1 MKPSVVYGD
10 SYSNKFLAGMMA
22 ERSKAL
28 ESGCEISSPK
38 GREFESPS
46 CQRFFLASL

>member
-1 MKPSVVYGD
+1 
-10 SYSNKFLAGMMA
+10 MA

-28 ESGCEISSPK
+28 ESGIGISSPK

-46 CQRFFLASL
+46 CQIFFGTSFRDSTMDVI

>member
-1 MKPSVVYGD
+1 
-10 SYSNKFLAGMMA
+10 MA

-28 ESGCEISSPK
+28 ESGYEISSPK

-46 CQRFFLASL
+46 CHIFCYSYGFSVRSNLNLQHG